1 MDVKMTN
8 DNLEGLPNDLIYS
21 IQKIYVPAGLQ
32 VTTKALRKPESS
44 EYGACRF
51 GLNDYGIA
59 FRVAKTTPT
68 KLGQFVAIWKRPTPK
83 GEIAPLDTTDNV
95 DFVIVFV
102 SSEIHRGQFIFDQ
115 KILLEKRIMSQGDK
129 EGKRAFRIYPPWTT
143 SLSKEALKT
152 QKWQLPYFFSLDQNL
167 AKNFEEI
174 RKLFQQKRIGI
185 QPRNS
190 L

>member
-32 VTTKALRKPESS
+32 VTTKALREPESS

-68 KLGQFVAIWKRPTPK
+68 KLGQFVTIWKRPTPK
-83 GEIAPLDTTDNV
+83 DEIAPIDATDNV

-129 EGKRAFRIYPPWTT
+129 EGKRAFRIYPPWTIL
-143 SLSKEALKT
+143 LSKEALKT
-152 QKWQLPYFFSLDQNL
+152 QEWQLPYFLPLGQDWAS
-167 AKNFEEI
+167 NFEEV
-174 RKLFQQKRIGI
+174 RKLFKQ
-185 QPRNS
+185 NS
-190 L
+190 

>member
-32 VTTKALRKPESS
+32 VTTKALREPESS

-68 KLGQFVAIWKRPTPK
+68 ENYPK
-83 GEIAPLDTTDNV
+83 IHTAAPDAEIILSIVSCEGLYSSKNLSTLYLDNNA
-95 DFVIVFV
+95 
-102 SSEIHRGQFIFDQ
+102 
-115 KILLEKRIMSQGDK
+115 LMPCRI
-129 EGKRAFRIYPPWTT
+129 
-143 SLSKEALKT
+143 
-152 QKWQLPYFFSLDQNL
+152 
-167 AKNFEEI
+167 
-174 RKLFQQKRIGI
+174 
-185 QPRNS
+185 
-190 L
+190 